1 MVTFGKRLMG
11 VLVLAL
17 VAAVPLGCG
26 SSNERPREERS
37 EGGVR
42 VGGDY
47 GVVVDHGVSVGG
59 EHGVVVDHGVSVGG
73 DKGVVVDHGVTVGGD
88 HGVVVDHPREGDR

>member
-1 MVTFGKRLMG
+1 MVTIGKR
-11 VLVLAL
+11 VLGFLLLVL
-17 VAAVPLGCG
+17 VAALPLGCG
-26 SSNERPREERS
+26 NSNERPR

-59 EHGVVVDHGVSVGG
+59 E
-73 DKGVVVDHGVTVGGD
+73 KGVVVDHGVKVGGD
-88 HGVVVDHPREGDR
+88 HGLVVGHPRDEDR